1 MLFCN
6 KISMFCSFNLGG
18 DGRTGAKKIMTNAN
32 TNENTGASVT
42 VNSRASE
49 APSDGSGDGGSD
61 GYGGWGYKPYYHRN
75 GGAPDAPEGQG
86 KIQGK
91 LASTCRADNNRAGI
105 LPRFWPCLYE
115 L

>member
-1 MLFCN
+1 MT
-6 KISMFCSFNLGG
+6 NLGG

-61 GYGGWGYKPYYHRN
+61 GYGGWGYKPYYHRS
-75 GGAPDAPEGQG
+75 GGAPKAPKGQG
-86 KIQGK
+86 EVRQGK
-91 LASTCRADNNRAGI
+91 RTGGKGKDSILAD
-105 LPRFWPCLYE
+105 
-115 L
+115 